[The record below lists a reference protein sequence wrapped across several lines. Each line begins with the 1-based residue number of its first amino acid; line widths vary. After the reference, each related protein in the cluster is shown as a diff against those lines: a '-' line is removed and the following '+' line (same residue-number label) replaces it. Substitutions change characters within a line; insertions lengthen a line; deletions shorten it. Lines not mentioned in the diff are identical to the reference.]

1 MSENLMTIPLRQLKR
16 AALNVRKTAR
26 KADIDQLATSIEAHG
41 LLENLVVRLVR
52 VASEETEPL
61 YEVVAGGRRY
71 DALKLLAKR
80 HRITMDHP
88 VPCRVL
94 GEAEIADYV
103 EVSLAENILPAAVHP
118 AE

>member
-52 VASEETEPL
+52 VANKVL
-61 YEVVAGGRRY
+61 RR
-71 DALKLLAKR
+71 
-80 HRITMDHP
+80 
-88 VPCRVL
+88 
-94 GEAEIADYV
+94 
-103 EVSLAENILPAAVHP
+103 
-118 AE
+118 